1 MAYRRKITNV
11 LNDFTDFVNRGNV
24 VDLAVAVVVGGAFS
38 KVVDALVK
46 LVTTA
51 VMDPVLRKL
60 KVETLSAVP
69 GGALLVSM
77 INFLVIAF
85 VVFIVVRAIERFKR
99 KEEAKA
105 AAAPNPQQD
114 LADAVERLAIA
125 LESRKLWDDH
135 SINQPPLAC
144 QYSYLLLLD
153 LFLLIH

>member
-46 LVTTA
+46 LVTIA
-51 VMDPVLRKL
+51 AMDPVLRKL

-69 GGALLVSM
+69 GGVLLVSI

-125 LESRKLWDDH
+125 LESRKL
-135 SINQPPLAC
+135 
-144 QYSYLLLLD
+144 
-153 LFLLIH
+153 

>member
-46 LVTTA
+46 LVTIA
-51 VMDPVLRKL
+51 AMDPLLRKL

-105 AAAPNPQQD
+105 AAVPNPQQD

-125 LESRKLWDDH
+125 LESRKL
-135 SINQPPLAC
+135 
-144 QYSYLLLLD
+144 
-153 LFLLIH
+153 

>member
-51 VMDPVLRKL
+51 AMDPVLRKL
-60 KVETLSAVP
+60 KVETLSVLP
-69 GGALLVSM
+69 GGTLLVSM

-85 VVFIVVRAIERFKR
+85 VVFIVVRAIESFKR

-105 AAAPNPQQD
+105 ATAPNPQKD

-125 LESRKLWDDH
+125 LESRKLWDDKR
-135 SINQPPLAC
+135 INQPPLPC
-144 QYSYLLLLD
+144 KYSYILLLD
-153 LFLLIH
+153 LILLIQ

>member
-46 LVTTA
+46 LVTIA
-51 VMDPVLRKL
+51 AMDPVLRKL
-60 KVETLSAVP
+60 KVETLSALP

-105 AAAPNPQQD
+105 SAAPNPQQD

-125 LESRKLWDDH
+125 LESRKL
-135 SINQPPLAC
+135 
-144 QYSYLLLLD
+144 
-153 LFLLIH
+153 

>member
-46 LVTTA
+46 LVTIA
-51 VMDPVLRKL
+51 AMDPVLRKL

-105 AAAPNPQQD
+105 AAGPNTQQQ

-125 LESRKLWDDH
+125 LESREL
-135 SINQPPLAC
+135 
-144 QYSYLLLLD
+144 
-153 LFLLIH
+153 

>member
-1 MAYRRKITNV
+1 MEYRRKITNV
-11 LNDFTDFVNRGNV
+11 INDFTDFVNRGNV

-46 LVTTA
+46 LVTIA
-51 VMDPVLRKL
+51 AMDPVLRKL
-60 KVETLSAVP
+60 KVETLSALP

-99 KEEAKA
+99 KEEDKV

-125 LESRKLWDDH
+125 LESRNL
-135 SINQPPLAC
+135 
-144 QYSYLLLLD
+144 
-153 LFLLIH
+153 

>member
-11 LNDFTDFVNRGNV
+11 LNDFTEFVNRGNV

-51 VMDPVLRKL
+51 AMDPVLRKL
-60 KVETLSAVP
+60 KVETLSALP

-85 VVFIVVRAIERFKR
+85 VVFIVVRPIESFKR

-125 LESRKLWDDH
+125 LESRKL
-135 SINQPPLAC
+135 
-144 QYSYLLLLD
+144 
-153 LFLLIH
+153 

>member
-60 KVETLSAVP
+60 QVETLSALP
-69 GGALLVSM
+69 GGALLVS
-77 INFLVIAF
+77 IVNFLVIAF

-105 AAAPNPQQD
+105 TAAPNPQQD

-125 LESRKLWDDH
+125 IESRKL
-135 SINQPPLAC
+135 
-144 QYSYLLLLD
+144 
-153 LFLLIH
+153 

>member
-60 KVETLSAVP
+60 KVETLSVVP
-69 GGALLVSM
+69 GGPLLVAI

-125 LESRKLWDDH
+125 LESRKL
-135 SINQPPLAC
+135 
-144 QYSYLLLLD
+144 
-153 LFLLIH
+153 

>member
-11 LNDFTDFVNRGNV
+11 LHDFTEFINRGNV

-51 VMDPVLRKL
+51 AMDPVLRKL
-60 KVETLSAVP
+60 KVETLSALP

-125 LESRKLWDDH
+125 LESRKL
-135 SINQPPLAC
+135 
-144 QYSYLLLLD
+144 
-153 LFLLIH
+153 

>member
-38 KVVDALVK
+38 KVVDALVQ

-125 LESRKLWDDH
+125 LESRKL
-135 SINQPPLAC
+135 
-144 QYSYLLLLD
+144 
-153 LFLLIH
+153 

>member
-69 GGALLVSM
+69 GGVLLVSM

-125 LESRKLWDDH
+125 LESRKL
-135 SINQPPLAC
+135 
-144 QYSYLLLLD
+144 
-153 LFLLIH
+153 

>member
-38 KVVDALVK
+38 KVVDAVVK

-60 KVETLSAVP
+60 KVETLSALP
-69 GGALLVSM
+69 GGVLLVSM

-85 VVFIVVRAIERFKR
+85 VVFIVVRAIESFKR

-114 LADAVERLAIA
+114 LAEAVERLAIA
-125 LESRKLWDDH
+125 LESRKL
-135 SINQPPLAC
+135 
-144 QYSYLLLLD
+144 
-153 LFLLIH
+153 

>member
-46 LVTTA
+46 LVTIA
-51 VMDPVLRKL
+51 ALDPVLRKL

-125 LESRKLWDDH
+125 LESRKL
-135 SINQPPLAC
+135 
-144 QYSYLLLLD
+144 
-153 LFLLIH
+153 

>member
-46 LVTTA
+46 LVTIA
-51 VMDPVLRKL
+51 AMDPVLRKL

-125 LESRKLWDDH
+125 LESRKL
-135 SINQPPLAC
+135 
-144 QYSYLLLLD
+144 
-153 LFLLIH
+153 

>member
-38 KVVDALVK
+38 KVVDAVVK

-69 GGALLVSM
+69 GGVLLVSM

-125 LESRKLWDDH
+125 LESRKL
-135 SINQPPLAC
+135 
-144 QYSYLLLLD
+144 
-153 LFLLIH
+153 

>member
-46 LVTTA
+46 LVTIA
-51 VMDPVLRKL
+51 AMDPLLRKL

-99 KEEAKA
+99 KEESKA

-125 LESRKLWDDH
+125 LESRKL
-135 SINQPPLAC
+135 
-144 QYSYLLLLD
+144 
-153 LFLLIH
+153 

>member
-38 KVVDALVK
+38 KVVDALVQ
-46 LVTTA
+46 LVTIA

-60 KVETLSAVP
+60 KVETLSSVP

-125 LESRKLWDDH
+125 LESRKL
-135 SINQPPLAC
+135 
-144 QYSYLLLLD
+144 
-153 LFLLIH
+153 

>member
-46 LVTTA
+46 LVTIA
-51 VMDPVLRKL
+51 AMDPVLRKL

-69 GGALLVSM
+69 GGSLLVSM

-125 LESRKLWDDH
+125 LESRKL
-135 SINQPPLAC
+135 
-144 QYSYLLLLD
+144 
-153 LFLLIH
+153 

>member
-46 LVTTA
+46 LVTIA
-51 VMDPVLRKL
+51 AMDPLLRKL

-125 LESRKLWDDH
+125 LESRKL
-135 SINQPPLAC
+135 
-144 QYSYLLLLD
+144 
-153 LFLLIH
+153 

>member
-60 KVETLSAVP
+60 KVETLSDLP

-125 LESRKLWDDH
+125 LESRKL
-135 SINQPPLAC
+135 
-144 QYSYLLLLD
+144 
-153 LFLLIH
+153 

>member
-125 LESRKLWDDH
+125 LESRKL
-135 SINQPPLAC
+135 
-144 QYSYLLLLD
+144 
-153 LFLLIH
+153 

>member
-46 LVTTA
+46 LVTIA
-51 VMDPVLRKL
+51 AMEPVLRKL
-60 KVETLSAVP
+60 KVETLSALP

-85 VVFIVVRAIERFKR
+85 LVFIVVRAIERFKR

-125 LESRKLWDDH
+125 LESRKL
-135 SINQPPLAC
+135 
-144 QYSYLLLLD
+144 
-153 LFLLIH
+153 

>member
-1 MAYRRKITNV
+1 MAYRRKITYV
-11 LNDFTDFVNRGNV
+11 LNDFTELVNRGNV

-38 KVVDALVK
+38 KVVDAVVK

-60 KVETLSAVP
+60 QVETLSALP

-77 INFLVIAF
+77 VNFLVIAF

-105 AAAPNPQQD
+105 AAGPNTQQQ
-114 LADAVERLAIA
+114 LAEAVERLASA
-125 LESRKLWDDH
+125 LESREL
-135 SINQPPLAC
+135 
-144 QYSYLLLLD
+144 
-153 LFLLIH
+153 

>member
-11 LNDFTDFVNRGNV
+11 LHDFTEFINRGNV

-46 LVTTA
+46 LVTIA
-51 VMDPVLRKL
+51 AMDPVLHKL
-60 KVETLSAVP
+60 KVETLSDLP
-69 GGALLVSM
+69 GGSLLVAI

-105 AAAPNPQQD
+105 AAGPNTQQQ
-114 LADAVERLAIA
+114 LAEAVERLAIA
-125 LESRKLWDDH
+125 LESREL
-135 SINQPPLAC
+135 
-144 QYSYLLLLD
+144 
-153 LFLLIH
+153 

>member
-1 MAYRRKITNV
+1 MSFLSLLHMAYRRKITNV
-11 LNDFTDFVNRGNV
+11 LHDFTEFINRGNV

-60 KVETLSAVP
+60 KVETLSALP
-69 GGALLVSM
+69 GGTLLVSM

-125 LESRKLWDDH
+125 LESRKL
-135 SINQPPLAC
+135 
-144 QYSYLLLLD
+144 
-153 LFLLIH
+153 

>member
-46 LVTTA
+46 LVTIA
-51 VMDPVLRKL
+51 AMDPLLRKL
-60 KVETLSAVP
+60 KVETLSALP

-125 LESRKLWDDH
+125 LESRKL
-135 SINQPPLAC
+135 
-144 QYSYLLLLD
+144 
-153 LFLLIH
+153 

>member
-11 LNDFTDFVNRGNV
+11 LHDFTEFINRGNV

-46 LVTTA
+46 LVTIA
-51 VMDPVLRKL
+51 AMDPVLRKL
-60 KVETLSAVP
+60 KVETLSALP

-99 KEEAKA
+99 KEQAKA
-105 AAAPNPQQD
+105 APGPNTQQQ
-114 LADAVERLAIA
+114 LAEAVERLAIA
-125 LESRKLWDDH
+125 LESREL
-135 SINQPPLAC
+135 
-144 QYSYLLLLD
+144 
-153 LFLLIH
+153 

>member
-1 MAYRRKITNV
+1 MAYRRKMTNV

-38 KVVDALVK
+38 KVVDALVQ

-125 LESRKLWDDH
+125 LESRKL
-135 SINQPPLAC
+135 
-144 QYSYLLLLD
+144 
-153 LFLLIH
+153 

>member
-11 LNDFTDFVNRGNV
+11 LHDFTEFINRGNV

-38 KVVDALVK
+38 KVVDAVVK

-60 KVETLSAVP
+60 KVETLSALP

-125 LESRKLWDDH
+125 LESRKL
-135 SINQPPLAC
+135 
-144 QYSYLLLLD
+144 
-153 LFLLIH
+153 